1 MLTLCVVTSISSY
14 RSESNLNWES
24 LQCIKFNY
32 KLVSSTQ
39 FRVTWLLLTFES
51 CASHACAP
59 ALHAI
64 LVVKTTIKCMLLAPS
79 STSTPRRHGTASAT
93 ISVAARACFAR
104 VFYPELCLREHT
116 VLLLAWHC
124 LALHPHCVQRPQL
137 PRL

>member
-1 MLTLCVVTSISSY
+1 M
-14 RSESNLNWES
+14 S
-24 LQCIKFNY
+24 LQLGIKFNY
-32 KLVSSTQ
+32 KLVSTTHYYLS
-39 FRVTWLLLTFES
+39 RALLMY
-51 CASHACAP
+51 ARP

-64 LVVKTTIKCMLLAPS
+64 LVVKTTIKRMLLAPS